1 MADLTFNTFSAAK
14 ETLKEVELNDLKVK
28 EWFLREDME
37 VSEKIIGLVIDSLSK
52 LSLVKAALNNNDP
65 NELSGYKLEG
75 VIMSVNDAVSLL
87 EVAVNFH
94 SRTH

>member
-1 MADLTFNTFSAAK
+1 MADLTFNTLSAAK

-75 VIMSVNDAVSLL
+75 VIMAVNEVVSLL

>member
-1 MADLTFNTFSAAK
+1 MKIDHEKTAK

-28 EWFLREDME
+28 EWFLREDIE
-37 VSEKIIGLVIDSLSK
+37 VSEKIIGLVIDSLNK
-52 LSLVKAALNNNDP
+52 LSLVKAALNNDDP
-65 NELSGYKLEG
+65 NELSGYKLDG
-75 VIMSVNDAVSLL
+75 VIMSVNEVVCLL

>member
-1 MADLTFNTFSAAK
+1 MSDLTVDTLSAAK

-52 LSLVKAALNNNDP
+52 LSLVKAALNNDEP
-65 NELSGYKLEG
+65 DEMSGYKLEG
-75 VIMSVNDAVSLL
+75 VIMAVNEAVSLL